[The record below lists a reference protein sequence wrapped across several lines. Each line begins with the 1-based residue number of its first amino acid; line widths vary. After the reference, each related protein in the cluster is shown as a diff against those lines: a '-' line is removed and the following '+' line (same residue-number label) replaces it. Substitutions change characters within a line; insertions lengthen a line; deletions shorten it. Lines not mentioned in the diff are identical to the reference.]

1 MEEAEGTINFSH
13 YYKKFPF
20 QNDSG
25 HRRAQLLQVF
35 TCEAKELST
44 SFQIYDAKYVG
55 KKGEPQFYDLPNG
68 KVMVLLLQLFPEA
81 DIKQEDYF
89 KIFTTIRRWTPSKSK
104 YYTDSIGKVFDL
116 KIAAD

>member
-20 QNDSG
+20 KNDSG
-25 HRRAQLLQVF
+25 KRKARLIQVF

-44 SFQIYDAKYVG
+44 SMIVYDSTYLDKN
-55 KKGEPQFYDLPNG
+55 GEPQLYDLPTG
-68 KVMVLLLQLFPEA
+68 KVLVLLLQIFPEI
-81 DIKQEDYF
+81 DVEENYFF
-89 KIFTTIRRWTPSKSK
+89 KIFTTIRRWTSSKAK
-104 YYTDSIGKVFDL
+104 YYYDSIGKVFDL